1 ATGGVGRRSAMLR
14 WVTPAVRYIPV
25 TPAPDGAGT
34 VACVDTGGLV
44 ATPDQR
50 ESDGDGVGDACDVEG
65 PPFSASVDPVDGSTA
80 PATASDAAGGTVV
93 VWDGAS
99 GLDDHGVLARRF
111 DRRTAALGAPVQ
123 VNTTLAGTQ
132 RWPRAA

>member
-1 ATGGVGRRSAMLR
+1 AGGYIRGRLAPVGEGRG
-14 WVTPAVRYIPV
+14 
-25 TPAPDGAGT
+25 DG
-34 VACVDTGGLV
+34 VDNCGRV
-44 ATPDQR
+44 ATRDQR
-50 ESDGDGVGDACDVEG
+50 DSEGEGVGDACDVEG